1 MLTNMWNDMTRTRL
15 IQLWFAVV
23 GVTVVIALTMGA
35 SLTVSNAAVLAA
47 LCLTPPAI
55 VMLLWRA
62 QPQTVAEV
70 LHDADRRV

>member
-1 MLTNMWNDMTRTRL
+1 MTNMWNEMTRTRL
-15 IQLWFAVV
+15 IQLWFGVV
-23 GVTVVIALTMGA
+23 GVAALIAFAMGA
-35 SLTVSNAAVLAA
+35 SITVSNAAVLAA
-47 LCLTPPAI
+47 VCLVPPTI